1 VKDSGVVDQHM
12 KRAKLCDNFSNGSF
26 HLIGLCHIT
35 TRQKRL
41 PARSVNLR
49 HNRGQRLAP
58 ATRDRDLCAFSR
70 KLQSAGAAN
79 AGSAARDQGHFA
91 G

>member
-1 VKDSGVVDQHM
+1 
-12 KRAKLCDNFSNGSF
+12 
-26 HLIGLCHIT
+26 
-35 TRQKRL
+35 L
-41 PARSVNLR
+41 PARSLNLR

-58 ATRDRDLCAFSR
+58 AARDRDLCAFSR

-79 AGSAARDQGHFA
+79 AGSAAGDQGHFA